1 MRRPTCLV
9 TVLAAAGLVPVLVGC
24 GGTGHEG
31 RATEG
36 VQFGV
41 YWSERSRAGVQTVAP
56 SSALSFTLTLAR
68 AAIGGSDYIFTADR
82 RPGPGAYSRAYALPG
97 RVRVGPT
104 TLSVRFYAGPGGT
117 GDVVGV
123 GYAAVRVRADG
134 SGLGDV
140 GTAGAVASVE
150 VPPGQTLAVGQ
161 TKDLAFTVHS
171 DTGALLAVTPGS
183 VFWSVVDGPAFLR
196 FDKASATG
204 VARGEAGVAAT
215 VDGKTSARQAVRVT
229 GQARG
234 LLLGRLPGAPSNGS
248 SGALGISADAKVVV
262 GFSWSG
268 EGLRAFRWTEAGGM
282 ENLGTLPGFR
292 SSLALATDADGSAV
306 VGTCSKGDNAQTAAF
321 RWSAATGM
329 RPIIDW
335 PEGRNHSAAFD
346 VSADGA
352 VIVGSARTQSGMQ
365 GFIWDARSGQSIT
378 LGDLVPFLPGHSF
391 CQALGV
397 SDDGRVVVG
406 EARVAPDVNGLRVTQ
421 AFRWTP
427 ESGMAPLGTLYPGTF
442 VSQAASVSG
451 DGRVV
456 TGASAGANGPS
467 LFEPFR
473 WTAAGG
479 MVPLIPGGMGVGIA
493 CSRDGS
499 VVLGNTS
506 MSTDSQFLWDETHG
520 LQSLGL
526 LMQEAGIT
534 LPGNSG
540 VLSASGLSADGRS
553 IAGVALTPQGLY
565 ACLVELP

>member
-1 MRRPTCLV
+1 MRRATCLV
-9 TVLAAAGLVPVLVGC
+9 TLLAAAGLAPILAGC
-24 GGTGHEG
+24 GGTDHGG
-31 RATEG
+31 RAVQG
-36 VQFGV
+36 VRFGI
-41 YWSERSRAGVQTVAP
+41 YWSERSRPGVQTVAP

-68 AAIGGSDYIFTADR
+68 GAIDGSDYIFTASR
-82 RPGPGAYSRAYALPG
+82 RPGPAAYSRTYALPG

-104 TLSVRFYAGPGGT
+104 SLSVRLYAGPGGT

-123 GYAAVRVRADG
+123 GYASVTVKGDG

-140 GTAGAVASVE
+140 ATTGSVASVE
-150 VPPGQTLAVGQ
+150 VPPGQTLAVGE
-161 TKDLAFTVHS
+161 TRDLAFTARS
-171 DTGALLAVTPGS
+171 DTGTLLAVTPGS
-183 VFWSVVDGPAFLR
+183 VFWSVVDGASFLR
-196 FDKASATG
+196 FDKASAVG

-215 VDGKTSARQAVRVT
+215 VDGQASARQTVGVT
-229 GQARG
+229 GQGRG
-234 LLLGRLPGAPSNGS
+234 LLLGRLPGAPDNGS
-248 SGALGISADAKVVV
+248 SGALAISADARVVV

-282 ENLGTLPGFR
+282 ENLGTLPGFEA
-292 SSLALATDADGSAV
+292 SMATATNADGSVV
-306 VGTCSKGDNAQTAAF
+306 VGTCNKGGNAQTAAF
-321 RWSAATGM
+321 WWSAATGM
-329 RPIIDW
+329 RRIIDW

-346 VSADGA
+346 VSADGT
-352 VIVGSARTQSGMQ
+352 VVVGSARTQSGMQ
-365 GFIWDARSGQSIT
+365 GLIWDAKSGQSVT
-378 LGDLVPFLPGHSF
+378 LGDLVPFLPGRSF

-406 EARVAPDVNGLRVTQ
+406 EARVAPDVNGVKVTQ

-442 VSQAASVSG
+442 VSQAVAVSG

-456 TGASAGANGPS
+456 TGASAGANGSS

-473 WTAAGG
+473 WTPAGG
-479 MVPLIPGGMGVGIA
+479 MVSLIPGGLGVGIA

-506 MSTDSQFLWDETHG
+506 MSPGSEFLWDETRG
-520 LQSLGL
+520 LQSLGR
-526 LMQEAGIT
+526 LMAEAGIA

-540 VLSASGLSADGRS
+540 LLSASGLSADGRS

-565 ACLVELP
+565 ACLIELP